1 MDSLN
6 TATFGPLMN
15 AALSQSVA
23 QNVKNATGN
32 LAGSKSNIDIK
43 KVEEAAQEFEAV
55 FIGEM
60 LKPMFE
66 GIETDDMFGGGKGEE
81 VFRGMMITEY
91 GKMIAQ
97 NGGIG
102 LADHIKETMI
112 QLQEQANGA
121 SDMPQNYVPHTQLK
135 EEGVKG

>member
-15 AALSQSVA
+15 AALSQSAA

-66 GIETDDMFGGGKGEE
+66 GIETDNMFGGGKGEE

>member
-1 MDSLN
+1 MDGLN
-6 TATFGPLMN
+6 TTAFAPLMDN
-15 AALSQSVA
+15 ALAHNA
-23 QNVKNATGN
+23 KQNIKNATGN
-32 LAGSKSNIDIK
+32 LTGNKAGIDIK
-43 KVEEAAQEFEAV
+43 KVEQAAEEFEAV

-66 GIETDDMFGGGKGEE
+66 GIETKEPFGGGKGEE

-91 GKMIAQ
+91 GKMISQ

-112 QLQEQANGA
+112 QLQEEANGLSA
-121 SDMPQNYVPHTQLK
+121 EPNYAPHTQLK
-135 EEGVKG
+135 KGVNG